1 MGQGLPGAGGSPPSA
16 SPTRPRAVGSTPQLT
31 SARGHAVGDH
41 GRAGHGVEAVL
52 SFVGTHVAL
61 QSLGWGPGEG
71 GGGHRA
77 GGGALPCPPPPP
89 GQTSGEE
96 RGSLGFL
103 ASLPPTP
110 TPCSLP
116 APKGPSIH
124 PSYPQAGP
132 PGPPATGRAGAPW
145 LEARG
150 QRGGGD
156 AESGPSSIQHR
167 PGLEQG
173 PERVG
178 QAPALPERLI
188 YWRRWSPAQR
198 RRRRMITAGPEGLA
212 GGLGR
217 RHPTRP
223 GSQGRPAGGGD
234 TKGNGKEAGKGRSS
248 RRGQCP

>member
-150 QRGGGD
+150 QGVLETQRACRSRFSTGRGWSRAQSGWDRPLPSQSASSTGG
-156 AESGPSSIQHR
+156 AGALHR
-167 PGLEQG
+167 
-173 PERVG
+173 
-178 QAPALPERLI
+178 
-188 YWRRWSPAQR
+188 
-198 RRRRMITAGPEGLA
+198 
-212 GGLGR
+212 
-217 RHPTRP
+217 
-223 GSQGRPAGGGD
+223 GD
-234 TKGNGKEAGKGRSS
+234 QDG
-248 RRGQCP
+248 